1 MMLQFC
7 QHDQVTRS
15 DVRITPAISHEV
27 YTLGGIACKN
37 NLLALASIDK
47 ASYFYTS
54 LFHPCRCLFADLIN
68 STMYIGMSSFVIGTH
83 GLDHSYRFL
92 RTRRAVKINYRLPM
106 YLPAH

>member
-27 YTLGGIACKN
+27 YTLGGIASKN

-47 ASYFYTS
+47 ASYFYTT

-68 STMYIGMSSFVIGTH
+68 PTMEIVMNSLVIRTH
-83 GLDHSYRFL
+83 GLDHSYRVLECL
-92 RTRRAVKINYRLPM
+92 RTANST
-106 YLPAH
+106 